1 MPRQIL
7 VSLVLSVLPWLGCT
21 SPPDPFPPTTA
32 PLVELWTNDLPAF
45 GVFVPSAQPQR
56 DADGDRLPP
65 VYTREG
71 AERLARDPLL
81 DYLFLNLEGD
91 YDATAVDALVAGLA
105 TVSPPERPALLV
117 RIPSIERDGEQ
128 AARERV
134 RDALGRGADGIV
146 LPHVRN
152 AEEAR
157 IAVRFFEEAEADVWS
172 PANPDGRII
181 AMLMIEDPNALETA
195 QAIADT
201 PGYSM
206 LSCGIGSLT
215 AALGGDR
222 DAGEAGADVVR
233 HHAARVGL
241 PSMMTANPANMLD
254 RLNQGYRA
262 LLLQMGDE
270 TVDAIRL
277 GRRMAGR

>member
-1 MPRQIL
+1 MPRQLL
-7 VSLVLSVLPWLGCT
+7 VSMAPSGAAWLGCT
-21 SPPDPFPPTTA
+21 SSPAPSPHTA
-32 PLVELWTNDLPAF
+32 IPLVELWANDLPAF
-45 GVFVPSAQPQR
+45 GIFVPSEQPRR
-56 DADGDRLPP
+56 DTDGGRLPP

-71 AERLARDPLL
+71 AERLARNPLL
-81 DYLFLNLEGD
+81 DHLFLNLEGA
-91 YDATAVDALVAGLA
+91 YDAAAVDALVAGLA
-105 TVSPPERPALLV
+105 TVSPTERPALLV
-117 RIPSIERDGEQ
+117 RIPPIEQDGEQ

-134 RDALGRGADGIV
+134 RDALGRGADGLV
-146 LPHVRN
+146 LPHIRD

-157 IAVRFFEEAEADVWS
+157 IAVRFFEEAGADVWS

-181 AMLMIEDPNALETA
+181 AMLMIEDPDALETA

-201 PGYSM
+201 PGYSV

-222 DAGEAGADVVR
+222 DAGEAGAEVVR
-233 HHAARVGL
+233 HYAARVGL
-241 PSMMTANPANMLD
+241 PSMMTANPANILD

-270 TVDAIRL
+270 TLDAIRL
-277 GRRMAGR
+277 GRGMAGR

>member
-1 MPRQIL
+1 
-7 VSLVLSVLPWLGCT
+7 
-21 SPPDPFPPTTA
+21 
-32 PLVELWTNDLPAF
+32 
-45 GVFVPSAQPQR
+45 VPSAQPQR